1 MPHILIV
8 EGNTPE
14 TVARGLSGAQ
24 AFVETFA
31 SLAPHV
37 TTTIANPYAA
47 PLAADDLDADG
58 IVFTGSG
65 EAWAVSD
72 PEATPLWAAMEGAM
86 ASGKP
91 IWGSCNGMHLAAL
104 ALGGMVRENPNGLEV
119 GIARDMA
126 LTVEGRAHPMMAQR
140 PALFGAPCV
149 HRDEVAEL
157 PPGAILMAGNA
168 HTPIQA
174 FAFEGD
180 GTCIWATQY
189 HPELSLAGLADY
201 LTASGSIFADHA
213 GLVTDLTCAAG
224 DSLAA
229 ARLGTTPEAMQ
240 PQARAAELLAWL
252 QLVTERAAVG
262 LHLAAPVRSRLTH

>member
-8 EGNTPE
+8 EGNTPD
-14 TVARGLSGAQ
+14 TVSRGLSGARG
-24 AFVETFA
+24 FVESFA
-31 SLAPHV
+31 VLAPHV

-47 PLAADDLDADG
+47 PLTAEDLSADG

-65 EAWAVSD
+65 EPWAVSD

-104 ALGGMVRENPNGLEV
+104 ALGGMVRKNPNGLEV

-126 LTVEGRAHPMMAQR
+126 LTVEGRAHPMMAHR

-149 HRDEVAEL
+149 HRDEVADL

-168 HTPIQA
+168 HTPVQA

-189 HPELSLAGLADY
+189 HPELSLAALAEY
-201 LTASGSIFADHA
+201 LTGVESIFADRA
-213 GLVTDLTCAAG
+213 GLVADLTCAAG

-240 PQARAAELLAWL
+240 AQARGAELLAWL
-252 QLVTERAAVG
+252 ELVTERANVG
-262 LHLAAPVRSRLTH
+262 LHMAAPARNRLTH